1 MKNITL
7 KLEDSV
13 LDRVKHVAVDEDT
26 SVSRWVQQVITRELE
41 ARDSYEQ
48 SRRKAL
54 MVLRDPPHLDGRVLT
69 RDEMHER

>member
-13 LDRVKHVAVDEDT
+13 LDRVRHVAVDQHT
-26 SVSRWVQQVITRELE
+26 SVSAWVQQVITRELDGC
-41 ARDSYEQ
+41 DSYEQ

-54 MVLRDPPHLDGRVLT
+54 MVLRDGFHLDGRVLT